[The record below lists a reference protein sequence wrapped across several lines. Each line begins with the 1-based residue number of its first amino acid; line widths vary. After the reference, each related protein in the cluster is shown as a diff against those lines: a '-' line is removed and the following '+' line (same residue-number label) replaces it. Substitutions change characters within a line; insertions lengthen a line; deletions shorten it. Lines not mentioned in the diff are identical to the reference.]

1 MKWSKLCKECKYQ
14 SNLCHRMKCA
24 DIYNSKEVL
33 SAVAEKLIEKGIL
46 K

>member
-1 MKWSKLCKECKYQ
+1 
-14 SNLCHRMKCA
+14 MKCA